1 MRMPESSQ
9 SPPGPGGGGH
19 HPSDL
24 SVSRQPQPTSLEE
37 RKSPVPAP
45 ASTLTMQG
53 SDAVRLTGVSEAIS
67 QQIAKYDSSEFDDD
81 KEVPGTDAEGV
92 WAPDIEQSFQ
102 EALAIYPPCGRRKII
117 LSDEGKMYGRNE
129 LIARYIK
136 LRTGKTRTRKQVS
149 SHIQV
154 LARRK
159 LREVQA
165 KLKTNHNSVNPTFV
179 DESHKEKAIQ
189 QMQQM
194 SSAQIVSAS
203 VMQNKSLL
211 GGLTS
216 APTSQGTTYP
226 GPAQFWQPALHQQED
241 IKPFQNLKPG
251 LTAPAL
257 PLVPVPPAPS
267 SPWIGRS
274 IATAKLRLLEHSAF
288 VDYQSEQD
296 SYHKHLFVHIGSTDY
311 SDPILEPV
319 DVRQIQDKFPEKSG
333 GLKELFDKGP
343 QDAFFLVKFWA
354 DLNTNNS
361 HEDNP
366 FYGVTTT
373 YESNENITIQVSTKV
388 CSFGKQVVEKVETE
402 GPRFEGGRYL
412 YKIHRSPMCE
422 YMINF
427 ILKLKHLPEKYMMN
441 SVLENFTILQVITNR
456 DTQETLLCIAYV
468 FEVSTSEHG
477 AQHHIYRLVK
487 D

>member
-1 MRMPESSQ
+1 METEGGCMRMPESSQ

-45 ASTLTMQG
+45 ASNLTMQG

-165 KLKTNHNSVNPTFV
+165 KLKVPGHHQSYFDT
-179 DESHKEKAIQ
+179 EQKEKAIAA
-189 QMQQM
+189 MQQM
-194 SSAQIVSAS
+194 SSAQIVTASA
-203 VMQNKSLL
+203 MHKQSLF
-211 GGLTS
+211 S
-216 APTSQGTTYP
+216 HMAHPPQPAYP
-226 GPAQFWQPALHQQED
+226 HQFWQPQLHHQ
-241 IKPFQNLKPG
+241 
-251 LTAPAL
+251 
-257 PLVPVPPAPS
+257 PP
-267 SPWIGRS
+267 
-274 IATAKLRLLEHSAF
+274 
-288 VDYQSEQD
+288 
-296 SYHKHLFVHIGSTDY
+296 
-311 SDPILEPV
+311 
-319 DVRQIQDKFPEKSG
+319 
-333 GLKELFDKGP
+333 
-343 QDAFFLVKFWA
+343 
-354 DLNTNNS
+354 
-361 HEDNP
+361 
-366 FYGVTTT
+366 
-373 YESNENITIQVSTKV
+373 
-388 CSFGKQVVEKVETE
+388 
-402 GPRFEGGRYL
+402 
-412 YKIHRSPMCE
+412 
-422 YMINF
+422 
-427 ILKLKHLPEKYMMN
+427 HLPHE
-441 SVLENFTILQVITNR
+441 E
-456 DTQETLLCIAYV
+456 
-468 FEVSTSEHG
+468 
-477 AQHHIYRLVK
+477 
-487 D
+487 

>member
-37 RKSPVPAP
+37 RKSPVPAPAP

-165 KLKTNHNSVNPTFV
+165 KLKTNHNTVNPTFV

-211 GGLTS
+211 GGLYFVVSIYCLFMIMFFQDSPPRPPPRGHTQ
-216 APTSQGTTYP
+216 APHSSGSQLSTNKKSKTAYNKLYKKKLNP
-226 GPAQFWQPALHQQED
+226 YCFQHQAFPESQARAD
-241 IKPFQNLKPG
+241 CPRLAAGAGAARP
-251 LTAPAL
+251 LL
-257 PLVPVPPAPS
+257 PLDRPEHRHSQAAPV
-267 SPWIGRS
+267 R
-274 IATAKLRLLEHSAF
+274 TFRLC
-288 VDYQSEQD
+288 
-296 SYHKHLFVHIGSTDY
+296 
-311 SDPILEPV
+311 
-319 DVRQIQDKFPEKSG
+319 R
-333 GLKELFDKGP
+333 
-343 QDAFFLVKFWA
+343 
-354 DLNTNNS
+354 
-361 HEDNP
+361 
-366 FYGVTTT
+366 
-373 YESNENITIQVSTKV
+373 
-388 CSFGKQVVEKVETE
+388 
-402 GPRFEGGRYL
+402 
-412 YKIHRSPMCE
+412 
-422 YMINF
+422 
-427 ILKLKHLPEKYMMN
+427 LPE
-441 SVLENFTILQVITNR
+441 
-456 DTQETLLCIAYV
+456 
-468 FEVSTSEHG
+468 
-477 AQHHIYRLVK
+477 
-487 D
+487 